1 MTETAPEFSRIVP
14 LSQLGSGSFRLR
26 IEATAEE
33 RGRLARRFD
42 LLALDRLIAVVEL
55 HRQDGQSVRLDAAFE
70 AQFSQECV
78 VTLEPVAGAVAES
91 FSLIYGPVAE
101 SEGEMELDA
110 EEAAFEPL
118 RGDAIDIGEAV
129 AQELSLAL
137 PLSPRDPEATIEAE
151 ITAAPEEGPFAGL
164 APLRKAAKD

>member
-42 LLALDRLIAVVEL
+42 LLALDRLIAAVEL

-70 AQFSQECV
+70 AEFSQECV
-78 VTLEPVAGAVAES
+78 VTLEPVAGAVAKS
-91 FSLIYGPVAE
+91 FLADLRPGR
-101 SEGEMELDA
+101 GERRRNGA
-110 EEAAFEPL
+110 RC
-118 RGDAIDIGEAV
+118 RGGGV
-129 AQELSLAL
+129 
-137 PLSPRDPEATIEAE
+137 R
-151 ITAAPEEGPFAGL
+151 AAP
-164 APLRKAAKD
+164 R